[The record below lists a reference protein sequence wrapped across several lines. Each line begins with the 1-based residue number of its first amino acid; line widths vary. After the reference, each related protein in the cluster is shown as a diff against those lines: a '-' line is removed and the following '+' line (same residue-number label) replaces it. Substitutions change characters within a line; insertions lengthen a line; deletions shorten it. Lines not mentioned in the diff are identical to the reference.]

1 MKDKKSFEQQLNNQ
15 MNSKDKGVSSSDDTS
30 LLAFYLAFFRIGI
43 FTFGGGY
50 AMLPMLMKEVVEK
63 YKWATEEELL
73 NYFAISQSTPG
84 IIAVNTATFI
94 GMKYRGFK
102 GALAATVGVISPCW
116 LVITIVAKFLDLV
129 KGNQHV
135 ESAFVGIRIVV
146 VALILHSVIKMGK
159 KTIKSLQ
166 DVVLFTLGFLL
177 VATEFLAPIYVI
189 FLGALI
195 GLAIYSYKEV
205 KTNGTT

>member
-1 MKDKKSFEQQLNNQ
+1 MKDKKSFEQQVNSQ
-15 MNSKDKGVSSSDDTS
+15 MNSKNKGVSSADDTS
-30 LLAFYLAFFRIGI
+30 LLVFYLAFFRIGL

-50 AMLPMLMKEVVEK
+50 AMLPMLIKEVVER
-63 YKWATEEELL
+63 YKWASEEELL

-102 GALAATVGVISPCW
+102 GALAATLGVISPCW
-116 LVITIVAKFLDLV
+116 LVITIIAKFLDLV
-129 KGNQHV
+129 KDNPMV
-135 ESAFVGIRIVV
+135 ESAFIGIRIVV

-159 KTIKSLQ
+159 KTLKNSQ
-166 DVVLFTLGFLL
+166 DLMLFTIGFLL
-177 VATEFLAPIYVI
+177 VATELLAPIYVI
-189 FLGALI
+189 FMGALFGI
-195 GLAIYSYKEV
+195 IMFSIKEV